1 MEPSEPDVV
10 PSARSLGRPLI
21 RTFGNYTGM
30 INLRIIGSIW
40 MVSSLV
46 SAVKLA
52 IELWSLA
59 THHPEGLANDSE
71 GVGFWISQLL
81 VESSFLLILITG
93 WGLFCLRRW
102 AVVAGGFLGVIALL
116 VCVWFILT
124 QGMQHGPEP
133 YVAIW
138 CGVALSVYT
147 MVGVWRFRRH
157 DQLAEPGA
165 SPNGGPA

>member
-1 MEPSEPDVV
+1 M
-10 PSARSLGRPLI
+10 
-21 RTFGNYTGM
+21 M
-30 INLRIIGSIW
+30 NLRIIGSIW

-46 SAVKLA
+46 PAVKLA
-52 IELWSLA
+52 IELWSRATHQPAGLA
-59 THHPEGLANDSE
+59 TDTE

-81 VESSFLLILITG
+81 VEVSFVLILLAG

-102 AVVAGGFLGVIALL
+102 ALVAGGFLGVVSLL

-147 MVGVWRFRRH
+147 IFGVWGFRRH
-157 DQLAEPGA
+157 NQLAEPGA
-165 SPNGGPA
+165 APNGGPAKPLDNSGVAAGPPSVS

>member
-1 MEPSEPDVV
+1 
-10 PSARSLGRPLI
+10 
-21 RTFGNYTGM
+21 M

-40 MVSSLV
+40 MVSSLF

-59 THHPEGLANDSE
+59 MHQPAGPATNAE

-81 VESSFLLILITG
+81 VELSFLLIALTG

-102 AVVAGGFLGVIALL
+102 AGVAGGFLGVISLV

-124 QGMQHGPEP
+124 QGMQHGPQP
-133 YVAIW
+133 YVGIW
-138 CGVALSVYT
+138 CGVALSAYT
-147 MVGVWRFRRH
+147 LFGVWRFRRH
-157 DQLAEPGA
+157 NQQLAEPGA
-165 SPNGGPA
+165 APNGGPQKPIENSAGPPSAS

>member
-1 MEPSEPDVV
+1 
-10 PSARSLGRPLI
+10 
-21 RTFGNYTGM
+21 M

-46 SAVKLA
+46 PAVKHA

-59 THHPEGLANDSE
+59 THHLAGLATDTE

-81 VESSFLLILITG
+81 VEASFLLILLTG
-93 WGLFCLRRW
+93 WGLFCFRRW
-102 AVVAGGFLGVIALL
+102 AVVAGGFLGVISLL
-116 VCVWFILT
+116 VCVWFILK

-165 SPNGGPA
+165 APNGGPATPVGNSQITEGPPSVS

>member
-1 MEPSEPDVV
+1 MV
-10 PSARSLGRPLI
+10 
-21 RTFGNYTGM
+21 
-30 INLRIIGSIW
+30 NLKIIGSIW
-40 MVSSLV
+40 VISSLV
-46 SAVKLA
+46 PAVNLA

-59 THHPEGLANDSE
+59 THQPTAVATDTA

-81 VESSFLLILITG
+81 VEAAFLLILLIG

-102 AVVAGGFLGVIALL
+102 AAVAGGFLGVISLL

-124 QGMQHGPEP
+124 QGTQHGPEP

-147 MVGVWRFRRH
+147 LFGVWKLRRRN
-157 DQLAEPGA
+157 QLSELSTAQNERQ
-165 SPNGGPA
+165 